1 MNAVEIEAVV
11 SDLAVQPFDA
21 SEFGY
26 AFLAAFGNKNTTLKK
41 LRSGTSNSS
50 DISRGVL
57 QRNHIHLAGC
67 DVGQV
72 TEQDQTDLY
81 NMHDNPRPTREQND
95 KTLEPIY
102 IVRRFKSD
110 TERLEKLFDL
120 YVKMT
125 ATAPAQA
132 SKAQA
137 KRVKR
142 T

>member
-26 AFLAAFGNKNTTLKK
+26 AFLAAFGNKDTTLKK

-72 TEQDQTDLY
+72 TEQDQDKTDLY
-81 NMHDNPRPTREQND
+81 NMHDNPRPTREQNVD
-95 KTLEPIY
+95 ILTHLKEGDSY
-102 IVRRFKSD
+102 S
-110 TERLEKLFDL
+110 
-120 YVKMT
+120 
-125 ATAPAQA
+125 
-132 SKAQA
+132 
-137 KRVKR
+137 
-142 T
+142 